1 MAKDAHDVLES
12 ELKREI
18 HTEAHNTPSCTFVIQ
33 NGSLSNLE
41 SRKDFSNEALHLPI
55 GEQHIRKLARGS
67 QNIERSAR
75 DSLLSDFSLKK
86 DPARIFDYAVLSE
99 RTSQF
104 HGAQATLNVWGLPDV
119 GANQSSSFR
128 VLLASGDAGPPNT
141 LNVIGAGWHVFP
153 ELYGDHDTHLMAY
166 WSTDGFQS
174 TGCYNLLCKGF
185 VPYYPSKYG
194 LGSKIRPLSTYD
206 GDQYDITLKNFKD
219 NTTGD
224 WVLHAGRGADKRVGH
239 WPKSL
244 FTNLAEAASFVQF
257 VVQFGA
263 FVSYHPVD
271 RAPPMGSGHF
281 PDDCD
286 KRAAY
291 LKDAFV
297 FNPVDEADVPS
308 PVVVQSKPDCYR
320 VGGGYRSYARDYI
333 GGPGGCSA

>member
-1 MAKDAHDVLES
+1 MYGPIDALPHYIVFD
-12 ELKREI
+12 RE
-18 HTEAHNTPSCTFVIQ
+18 

-86 DPARIFDYAVLSE
+86 DPARIFD
-99 RTSQF
+99 
-104 HGAQATLNVWGLPDV
+104 
-119 GANQSSSFR
+119 
-128 VLLASGDAGPPNT
+128 
-141 LNVIGAGWHVFP
+141 
-153 ELYGDHDTHLMAY
+153 
-166 WSTDGFQS
+166 
-174 TGCYNLLCKGF
+174 
-185 VPYYPSKYG
+185 
-194 LGSKIRPLSTYD
+194 
-206 GDQYDITLKNFKD
+206 D